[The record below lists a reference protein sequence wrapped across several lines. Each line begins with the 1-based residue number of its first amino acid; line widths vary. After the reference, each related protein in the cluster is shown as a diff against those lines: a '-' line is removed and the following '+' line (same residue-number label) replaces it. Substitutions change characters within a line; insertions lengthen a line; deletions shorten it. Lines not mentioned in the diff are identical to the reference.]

1 MSAMCDAALSAVVDH
16 VVPAGVVIAQAKDSG
31 LYLTDRYA
39 GFYFMSNLQGLCRN
53 CHGIKTL
60 QDKAHV
66 SQWRDAVEVERNA
79 PKRRFTF

>member
-1 MSAMCDAALSAVVDH
+1 MCAMCDAALSAIVDH
-16 VVPAGVVIAQAKDSG
+16 IVPAGVVITQAHDSG

-39 GFYFMSNLQGLCRN
+39 GFYFTSNLQGLFRN
-53 CHGIKTL
+53 CHGIRIL

-66 SQWRDAVEVERNA
+66 GQWRDAVELERNT